1 MTPPFRAF
9 ALQDKGS
16 IIIIDELLSGC
27 HKVFLIFP
35 YIFLQF
41 QMGQTP
47 SYSILPVC
55 GQESALTLIYQQ

>member
-27 HKVFLIFP
+27 HKVFLTFFIIP
-35 YIFLQF
+35 DGINSFLF
-41 QMGQTP
+41 HP
-47 SYSILPVC
+47 PVY
-55 GQESALTLIYQQ
+55 GQESSPTLICRR